1 MVPFNGFEQILMA
14 VIKETHHFDDRNTD
28 PDIKI
33 RQSDEQRFD
42 NAMHAIFGDYYV
54 PRFKDAADFTSSEL
68 MQIRKLI
75 EDGKKF
81 RASIRKV
88 MQPHLPSIDGS
99 KADKSKYNEGLERLV
114 QQARKHFKHHKIHY
128 EEFLP
133 IDPYDEMEKSS
144 YLGYESDA
152 HAQREKIFH
161 ALREAGW
168 NI

>member
-14 VIKETHHFDDRNTD
+14 VIKETQHYDDRHTD

-33 RQSDEQRFD
+33 KKSNEERFD
-42 NAMHAIFGDYYV
+42 NAMHAIFGDYYD
-54 PRFKDAADFTSSEL
+54 PRFKDSADFTFTEL
-68 MQIRKLI
+68 MQVRKLT
-75 EDGKKF
+75 EAGENF
-81 RASIRKV
+81 RASVRKV
-88 MQPHLPSIDGS
+88 MEPHLPAIDSS
-99 KADKSKYNEGLERLV
+99 KADKSKYNEELERLV
-114 QQARKHFKHHKIHY
+114 QQARKHFKHHEIHY

-133 IDPYDEMEKSS
+133 IDPNDDTEKSS

-152 HAQREKIFH
+152 HAQREKIFQ